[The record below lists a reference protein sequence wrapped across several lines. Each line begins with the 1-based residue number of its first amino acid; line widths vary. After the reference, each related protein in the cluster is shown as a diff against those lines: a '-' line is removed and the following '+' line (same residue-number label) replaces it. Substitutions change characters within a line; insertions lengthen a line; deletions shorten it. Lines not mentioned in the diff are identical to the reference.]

1 MEQSISKEN
10 HQSLEKELIVKNKLG
25 VHARP
30 AAMIVRITSNYSG
43 DVWVEKDGEQINGK
57 SIMGLMML
65 AAGNG
70 SKLNFLLEGPS
81 EEAINILVQL
91 EKLFEHSFEER

>member
-1 MEQSISKEN
+1 
-10 HQSLEKELIVKNKLG
+10 
-25 VHARP
+25 
-30 AAMIVRITSNYSG
+30 MIVRITSNYSG

-81 EEAINILVQL
+81 EEAKNILVQL
-91 EKLFEHSFEER
+91 ESYLNTPLKNIKTKVRNYPYIRYVWCLT